1 MKTTAI
7 IAFVASAL
15 LVSGQ
20 TQKVEPA
27 TKPAPPPPTPKLV
40 VVQTAKGNPAD
51 GWRSLKAFTGLGKYA
66 ISPEPVELTAK
77 EVDVQILKFSSDNAH
92 GKEPNKAN
100 AEKIDSEALLK
111 AIKDA
116 GFRPATIVEV
126 LAVKNKLKDVDVV
139 VYGNVAE
146 LGGRT
151 YRFQIEFI
159 FKPGHDITQF
169 SGGRVGLFP
178 ADWQWDQGLVT
189 VAAVK
194 E

>member
-1 MKTTAI
+1 MKLTSI
-7 IAFVASAL
+7 VVFIASAL
-15 LVSGQ
+15 LASGE
-20 TQKVEPA
+20 TEKPKAA
-27 TKPAPPPPTPKLV
+27 TKPVSTPAIPKLV

-51 GWRSLKAFTGLGKYA
+51 GWRTLKGLTGLRRYA
-66 ISPEPVELTAK
+66 ITPEPVELIAT
-77 EVDVQILKFSSDNAH
+77 EVDVHILRFSTDIAGGGDAS
-92 GKEPNKAN
+92 KA
-100 AEKIDSEALLK
+100 KGGMIDSDTLLK

-126 LAVKNKLKDVDVV
+126 LSVKKKLKDVDVS

-146 LGGRT
+146 LAGRNH
-151 YRFQIEFI
+151 RFQIEFI
-159 FKPGHDITQF
+159 PKPGQDSGEF

-178 ADWQWDQGLVT
+178 ADWKWEQAAAT